1 VEKEQAGETMKT
13 LKDKRPKSSLL
24 AFFQSESA
32 VSSAVEA
39 ILLLAIVFSIFSVIQ
54 IGYIPEWKADG
65 EHSHMTDLWEDMT
78 KLKSRIDRVSLI
90 LMSDSNSS
98 LPQVI
103 TTIPLRNSIG
113 ETPVLGSSRS
123 SGAMSVN
130 VDTCR
135 MIITASGSSRAINC
149 GTIAY
154 NSNNN
159 YYTDQVFAYENGAL
173 ILDQREK
180 AVMKKYPMFRVYK
193 TSSGG
198 YNFLINAIEIAG
210 SQNTVSANS
219 DCSIR
224 LKQGSFSTFCNASYV
239 NPFVLELDTN
249 YPDAWEIYL
258 NDTMSNAGLKRDVDY
273 TLSTNGNDY
282 LSLTFPKTGSTNT
295 LKNLYICKSKIEA
308 ELVIT

>member
-1 VEKEQAGETMKT
+1 M
-13 LKDKRPKSSLL
+13 
-24 AFFQSESA
+24 
-32 VSSAVEA
+32 SSAVEA

-54 IGYIPEWKADG
+54 IGYVPEWKADG
-65 EHSHMTDLWEDMT
+65 EHSHMVDLWEDMT
-78 KLKSRIDRVSLI
+78 KLKSKIDRVSMI

-103 TTIPLRNSIG
+103 TTIPLRNSVG
-113 ETPVLGSSRS
+113 EMPVLGSSKL
-123 SGAMSVN
+123 SGTMSVN

-135 MIITASGSSRAINC
+135 MIVTANNNSQGINC

-154 NSNNN
+154 HSNNN

-180 AVMKKYPMFRVYK
+180 AVMKKYPMFRIYK

-198 YNFLINAIEIAG
+198 YNFMINAIEIAG
-210 SQNTVSANS
+210 SPNTVSANS

-224 LKQGSFSTFCNASYV
+224 LKEGSFSTFYDAS
-239 NPFVLELDTN
+239 NISSFALELYTN
-249 YPDAWEIYL
+249 YPEAWETYL
-258 NDTMSNAGLKRDVDY
+258 DDSMSKAGLKRDVDY

-282 LSLTFPKTGSTNT
+282 LSLTFPKTGSVNT
-295 LKNLYICKSKIEA
+295 LKTLYICKSKIEA
-308 ELVIT
+308 ELVIS